1 MTGPQLRLE
10 GVSAGYGRTTV
21 LRDIDLEIP
30 AASVVALLG
39 SNGAGKTTLLR
50 VASGLM
56 RPSVGHVLVD
66 DQDVTHEAPSERRRH
81 GVCLI
86 PEGRGIFRSLTVREN
101 LLLQI
106 PPWEKDTSLDPALDM
121 FPALRTRLG
130 DLAGRLSGGQQQMVA
145 LSRAFFGSPSLV
157 LLDEVSMGLAPIVV
171 DTIFEALHVLAARGT
186 ALLIVEQYVSRAL
199 AVADHVYLIGHGSII
214 FQGSSASLDQA
225 AVMRHYLSHDLAVGQ
240 PAAGHPAV
248 DRGPT

>member
-50 VASGLM
+50 VASGLT
-56 RPSVGHVLVD
+56 RPSAGRILVGD
-66 DQDVTHEAPSERRRH
+66 RDVTREAPNERRRH

-101 LLLQI
+101 LVLQI
-106 PPWEKDTSLDPALDM
+106 PPWEKDTSLDSALDM
-121 FPALRTRLG
+121 FPALKTRLG
-130 DLAGRLSGGQQQMVA
+130 DIAGRLSGGQQQMVA
-145 LSRAFFGSPSLV
+145 LARAFFGSPSLV

-186 ALLIVEQYVSRAL
+186 ALLIVEQYVNRAL
-199 AVADHVYLIGHGSII
+199 DVADHVYLISRGSIT
-214 FQGSSASLDQA
+214 FQGSSADLDQTE
-225 AVMRHYLSHDLAVGQ
+225 VMRHYLSHDLTS
-240 PAAGHPAV
+240 
-248 DRGPT
+248 DRSPT

>member
-1 MTGPQLRLE
+1 MIAAQLRFE
-10 GVSAGYGRTTV
+10 GVSAGYGRATV

-30 AASVVALLG
+30 PASVVALLG

-56 RPSVGHVLVD
+56 RTGAGRVLVGD
-66 DQDVTHEAPSERRRH
+66 RDVTRDAPSARRRH

-106 PPWEKDTSLDPALDM
+106 PPWEKDTSLDTALDM
-121 FPALRTRLG
+121 FPALRTRLH
-130 DLAGRLSGGQQQMVA
+130 DTAGRLSGGQQQMVA

-157 LLDEVSMGLAPIVV
+157 MLDEVSMGLAPIVV
-171 DTIFEALHVLAARGT
+171 DEIFAALRTLAARGT
-186 ALLIVEQYVSRAL
+186 ALLIVEQYVNRAL
-199 AVADHVYLIGHGSII
+199 AVADKVYMIGHGRIT
-214 FQGSSASLDQA
+214 FQGSAADLDQTE
-225 AVMRHYLSHDLAVGQ
+225 VMRHYLSHDLTTDHR
-240 PAAGHPAV
+240 PA
-248 DRGPT
+248 